1 MTTEEG
7 IKVVLR
13 DLLYLDSVLA
23 KTKRH
28 LIEIKS
34 ELFPFNRELV
44 LTISNM
50 VLQNQSQIYSVR
62 VIITNTNLKII

>member
-7 IKVVLR
+7 IKVALY
-13 DLLYLDSVLA
+13 DLWHLDWELA

-34 ELFPFNRELV
+34 ELFSFNWELV
-44 LTISNM
+44 LTISYM

-62 VIITNTNLKII
+62 VIIPNTNLKII